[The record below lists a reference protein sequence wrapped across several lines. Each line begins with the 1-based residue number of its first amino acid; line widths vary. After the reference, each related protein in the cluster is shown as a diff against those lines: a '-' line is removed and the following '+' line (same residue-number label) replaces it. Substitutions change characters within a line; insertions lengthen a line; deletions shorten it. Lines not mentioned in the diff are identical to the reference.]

1 MDMRSIKFAHD
12 LKMPIQ
18 LIYSCVQLLE
28 MELSPNARAEEY
40 LQMLMN
46 SADQIQSMVRSA
58 LDDGAL
64 PEAGCGVKL
73 RVRDVVAVA
82 RELSRQ
88 AALLAGEKGVRVHF
102 ETNASGFRM
111 PTDDEKL
118 RRMLNNLI
126 SNALRFAP
134 ENGHVAVS
142 VWTRGDAVDFVV
154 TDDGC
159 GVPEEKRE
167 RIFELGET
175 DGGHGYGLTIVRE
188 YAHALG
194 GEISVAPAPGR
205 GSRFTLHLPVPRLNP
220 ARS

>member
-1 MDMRSIKFAHD
+1 MDMRSLKLAHD

-28 MELSPNARAEEY
+28 MEMSPNARAEGY
-40 LQMLMN
+40 LQMLMQ
-46 SADQIQSMVRSA
+46 SADQLQSMVCSA
-58 LDDGAL
+58 LDGGAL
-64 PEAGCGVKL
+64 PEAEAGVKL
-73 RVRDVVAVA
+73 RVQDVVAIT

-102 ETNASGFRM
+102 ETNVASFRM
-111 PTDDEKL
+111 PTDGEKL
-118 RRMLNNLI
+118 RRMLNNLL

-134 ENGHVAVS
+134 PGGHVAVA
-142 VWTRGDAVDFVV
+142 VRTRGDAVDFVV

-175 DGGHGYGLTIVRE
+175 DGGHGYGLAIVRE
-188 YAHALG
+188 YAHDLG
-194 GEISVAPAPGR
+194 GGVSVAPAPGR
-205 GSRFTLHLPVPRLNP
+205 GCAFTLHLPVPKLG
-220 ARS
+220 

>member
-1 MDMRSIKFAHD
+1 MKLAHD

-28 MELSPNARAEEY
+28 MELSPNAQAEEY

-46 SADQIQSMVRSA
+46 SADQLQSMVRSA

-64 PEAGCGVKL
+64 PEAGDEVRL
-73 RVRDVVAVA
+73 RVRDVVAIA
-82 RELSRQ
+82 RDVSRQ

-102 ETNASGFRM
+102 ETNAASFRM

-118 RRMLNNLI
+118 RRMLNNLL

-134 ENGHVAVS
+134 SNGHVAVS
-142 VWTRGDAVDFVV
+142 VWMRGDAVDFAV

-175 DGGHGYGLTIVRE
+175 DGGHGYGLAIVRE
-188 YAHALG
+188 YARALG
-194 GEISVAPAPGR
+194 GEVFAEPAPGR
-205 GSRFTLHLPVPRLNP
+205 GSRFTLHLPVPSLN
-220 ARS
+220 